1 MMSIKHKL
9 IELNDIH
16 DLFMEIQNDKLK
28 YSLMY
33 KLKEELESIINKYDS
48 LYFKAHTNRKYR
60 KSLIRNTDNERHNT
74 IIQTHQTINAFMPYV
89 LLHNLNSIAQ

>member
-33 KLKEELESIINKYDS
+33 KLKEELESIINNYDS

-60 KSLIRNTDNERHNT
+60 KNLIRNTDNERHNT

-89 LLHNLNSIAQ
+89 LLYNLNSIAQ